1 MKFANNFLNIQFG
14 SNQVG
19 KITGKLPAGPIYD
32 NYNIYVYVKIVDND
46 NGVTLY
52 NFANPVQVRQNET
65 VIQALLDQLITADP
79 MSPFNQLLSIG
90 ESEEIVQNVAMLTSF
105 INNDC
110 LEYKKTY
117 FDNRK
122 IFIT

>member
-1 MKFANNFLNIQFG
+1 MNIQFG

-32 NYNIYVYVKIVDND
+32 NYNVYVYVKIIDND
-46 NGVTLY
+46 NGIMLY
-52 NFANPVQVRQNET
+52 NLGNPVQVRQNET
-65 VIQALLDQLITADP
+65 VIQTLLDQLITEDP
-79 MSPFNQLLSIG
+79 MSSFNQLMSIG
-90 ESEEIVQNVAMLTSF
+90 EVQEVVQNVATLTSF

-122 IFIT
+122 LL